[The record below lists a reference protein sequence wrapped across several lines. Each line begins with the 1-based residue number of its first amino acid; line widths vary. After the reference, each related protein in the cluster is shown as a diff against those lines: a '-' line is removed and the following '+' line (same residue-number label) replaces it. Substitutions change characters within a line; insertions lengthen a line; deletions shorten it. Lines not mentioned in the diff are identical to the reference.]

1 MNDKMN
7 VLDYLEKQNI
17 EFKKI
22 HLDEIPR
29 TAQDV
34 ERIFGCPL
42 NQVLKT
48 LLFIGK
54 KPVIVVLP
62 GDRKVNLQKLKEVSK
77 DESLRLAKP
86 DEVKE
91 ITGYSIGGVT
101 PFCIEKDVIKILDKS
116 VLEIENV
123 NIGSGKAEIG
133 IELTSSELRKVWD
146 GIVED
151 ISSF

>member
-1 MNDKMN
+1 MKDKMN
-7 VLDYLEKQNI
+7 VLDYLEKQNV

-34 ERIFGCPL
+34 ERIYGCPL
-42 NQVLKT
+42 HQVLKT

-62 GDRKVNLQKLKEVSK
+62 GDRKVNLQRLKEISK
-77 DESLRLAKP
+77 DETLRLATP
-86 DEVKE
+86 DEVKKT
-91 ITGYSIGGVT
+91 TGYSIGGVT
-101 PFCIEKDVIKILDKS
+101 PFCIEQEVIKILDKS
-116 VLEIENV
+116 VLEIDDV

-133 IELTSSELRKVWD
+133 IELTSSELKKVWD
-146 GIVED
+146 GLVED